1 MGIRSRRRLKAG
13 GVRMEAKLYWEW
25 FCATGSPLAYVL
37 YCSAARE
44 RNP

>member
-1 MGIRSRRRLKAG
+1 MRATF
-13 GVRMEAKLYWEW
+13 YWNL

-44 RNP
+44 QTQ